1 MSANGDKRIEWI
13 DSVET
18 YAYERKR
25 DLVCYKEDIK
35 CNKMKRNWKM
45 INFDDVTKENIK
57 EHNPNW
63 SRILNYPYRI
73 LITGGPRSG
82 KRNS

>member
-1 MSANGDKRIEWI
+1 
-13 DSVET
+13 
-18 YAYERKR
+18 
-25 DLVCYKEDIK
+25 
-35 CNKMKRNWKM
+35 M

-57 EHNPNW
+57 ELNPNW

>member
-1 MSANGDKRIEWI
+1 MSANGDKRIQWI

-25 DLVCYKEDIK
+25 DLVCYKKDIK

-45 INFDDVTKENIK
+45 INFDDVSIVC
-57 EHNPNW
+57 
-63 SRILNYPYRI
+63 SYI
-73 LITGGPRSG
+73 G
-82 KRNS
+82 